1 MNLNKISEFFSIVI
15 LGNFNPLLFHPY
27 WLKAKNLIAEEDI
40 NLSELLVHPTMSHLN
55 IGKWMYID
63 VNNKKCEFRTD
74 DPSMKAILID
84 LVIGCMAA
92 LPDIKISA
100 LGVNYGGIYDLM
112 NEQDYYKFGKQLHG
126 LDLWRGSFE
135 DPRLRTI
142 IIEDNK
148 SNLLSKKSI
157 IIRSADNTS
166 HKYAVELNMNF
177 HKDIPQDKQTTTYA
191 SEEISKNWQVCIK
204 DYLNVFQNIEKIANH
219 V

>member
-1 MNLNKISEFFSIVI
+1 M
-15 LGNFNPLLFHPY
+15 
-27 WLKAKNLIAEEDI
+27 
-40 NLSELLVHPTMSHLN
+40 
-55 IGKWMYID
+55 
-63 VNNKKCEFRTD
+63 
-74 DPSMKAILID
+74 
-84 LVIGCMAA
+84 
-92 LPDIKISA
+92 
-100 LGVNYGGIYDLM
+100 
-112 NEQDYYKFGKQLHG
+112 HG